1 MATTTTTTSRGRIA
15 VSDAETAEPV
25 RREPS
30 YYVILII
37 RYIVLIL
44 VTLIL
49 IGPFVMALLGSF
61 KSTQEVLAWPPT
73 FLPQVWRTQNYADV
87 WNALQD
93 ANGNSYFP
101 RWILNSV
108 ILGTSVTVAH
118 LFFCSIAGFA
128 FARLNFPGKGLV
140 FAAML
145 STLMIPGMVLMIPQY
160 QILNTLHLIN
170 TYGAIII
177 PNLTSAG
184 MIFLLT
190 QFFRA
195 IPKELDEAA
204 NIDGASIFTTYWR
217 IILPLAKPALI
228 TMALLSFQG
237 MWNNFLAPL
246 IFLNT
251 QEMFPLTVGLGFL
264 KGQYGTFYNVV
275 LAGSM
280 FNTIPMVLLFVFFS
294 RFYVQGVSYSGIK

>member
-1 MATTTTTTSRGRIA
+1 MATTTTAQRA
-15 VSDAETAEPV
+15 EAMVPVSKADIE

-30 YYVILII
+30 YYVILVI
-37 RYIVLIL
+37 RYIVLLLI
-44 VTLIL
+44 TAIL

-73 FLPQVWRTQNYADV
+73 FLPETWRTQNYADV
-87 WNALQD
+87 WNALAD

-101 RWILNSV
+101 RWLLNSLV
-108 ILGTSVTVAH
+108 LSATITLAH

-128 FARLNFPGKGLV
+128 FARLNFPFKGFI

-160 QILNTLHLIN
+160 QILNALHLVN
-170 TYGAIII
+170 TYGALVV
-177 PNLTSAG
+177 PGLTSAA

-195 IPKELDEAA
+195 IPRELDEAA
-204 NIDGASIFTTYWR
+204 YIDGASIWTTFWR
-217 IILPLAKPALI
+217 IIMPLAKPALI

-237 MWNNFLAPL
+237 MWNNFLGPL
-246 IFLNT
+246 VLLNT
-251 QEMFPLTVGLGFL
+251 PEMFPLTVGLSFL

-280 FNTIPMVLLFVFFS
+280 FNTLPMVLLFVFFS

>member
-1 MATTTTTTSRGRIA
+1 MATTITAQRAEA
-15 VSDAETAEPV
+15 VVPANKTGDLDKGPN
-25 RREPS
+25 
-30 YYVILII
+30 YYIILVI

-44 VTLIL
+44 VTIFL

-73 FLPQVWRTQNYADV
+73 FLPEVWRTANYADV
-87 WNALQD
+87 WNALAD

-101 RWILNSV
+101 RWILNSL
-108 ILGTSVTVAH
+108 ILGTTVTVAH
-118 LFFCSIAGFA
+118 LFFCSVAGFA
-128 FARLNFPGKGLV
+128 FARLNFPAKGFI

-145 STLMIPGMVLMIPQY
+145 STLMIPGMVLIIPQY
-160 QILNTLHLIN
+160 QILNALHLVN
-170 TYGAIII
+170 TYGAIIL
-177 PNLTSAG
+177 PNLTAAG

-195 IPKELDEAA
+195 VPKELDEAA
-204 NIDGASIFTTYWR
+204 YIDGASIFTTFWR
-217 IILPLAKPALI
+217 VVLPLAKPALI

-237 MWNNFLAPL
+237 MWNNFLSPL
-246 IFLNT
+246 VLLNT
-251 QEMFPLTVGLGFL
+251 PEMYPLTVGLSFL

-280 FNTIPMVLLFVFFS
+280 FNTLPMVLLFVFFS